1 LSPSD
6 KARKEDDAYVRDK
19 LREIIGNE
27 AGWIYSIMINNKVL
41 CLGNVLSDEIPTNGQ
56 VPMAIFDE
64 KGVYIKGLKN
74 YKIKNWPFDDVLPLK
89 SYTSSQIRL
98 LKSCL
103 PKIYLEKLDLQYP
116 VQDKNPSRKWI
127 RTWRRNLKIR
137 YKINFFF

>member
-6 KARKEDDAYVRDK
+6 KARKEDNTYVRGK

-41 CLGNVLSDEIPTNGQ
+41 CLGNVLSNEIPTNGQ
-56 VPMAIFDE
+56 VPMAIFDK

-74 YKIKNWPFDDVLPLK
+74 YKIKNWPFDEVLPLK

-103 PKIYLEKLDLQYP
+103 PKIHLEKLDLQ
-116 VQDKNPSRKWI
+116 
-127 RTWRRNLKIR
+127 
-137 YKINFFF
+137 

>member
-64 KGVYIKGLKN
+64 KGVYIKR
-74 YKIKNWPFDDVLPLK
+74 P
-89 SYTSSQIRL
+89 S
-98 LKSCL
+98 
-103 PKIYLEKLDLQYP
+103 KL
-116 VQDKNPSRKWI
+116 QD
-127 RTWRRNLKIR
+127 
-137 YKINFFF
+137 